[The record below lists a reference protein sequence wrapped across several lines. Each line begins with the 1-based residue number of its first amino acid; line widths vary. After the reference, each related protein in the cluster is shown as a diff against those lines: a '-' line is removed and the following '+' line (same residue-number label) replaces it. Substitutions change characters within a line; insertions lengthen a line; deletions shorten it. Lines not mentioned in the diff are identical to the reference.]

1 MQENA
6 VCGSLSR
13 QESAKNLAS
22 DSNSSYASGE
32 PEPLHNRLNYPK
44 NPGSSGVPK
53 SVSATDFSSVLPAAN
68 STAFSELALIVSAWP
83 RLPEHIRQAIL
94 LLAGVV
100 ASPVKPSAQH
110 CPIEGNSND
119 EVVNGGAGGGDGASG
134 NGGGNGNGGGGGA
147 ADDDD
152 RDDAKGVIPV

>member
-1 MQENA
+1 MQGNA

-32 PEPLHNRLNYPK
+32 PEPPHNRLNYPE
-44 NPGSSGVPK
+44 NSGSSGVPK
-53 SVSATDFSSVLPAAN
+53 SVSANEFSSVLPAADN
-68 STAFSELALIVSAWP
+68 AAFPQLALIESAWP
-83 RLPEHIRQAIL
+83 RLPEHIRLAIL
-94 LLAGVV
+94 LLAGAG

-134 NGGGNGNGGGGGA
+134 NGGGGGA
-147 ADDDD
+147 DDDDD